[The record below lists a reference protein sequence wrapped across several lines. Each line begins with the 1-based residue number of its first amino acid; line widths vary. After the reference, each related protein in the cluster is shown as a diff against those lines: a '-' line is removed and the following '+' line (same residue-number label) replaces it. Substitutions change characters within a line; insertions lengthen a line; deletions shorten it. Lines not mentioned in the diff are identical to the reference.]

1 MHLHQSP
8 KTFCYPT
15 RSSSGNTD
23 IPIILLA
30 KMRELNIN
38 VNVYLN
44 NDTGKR
50 RNYLHLSLWNLP
62 DTSVKA
68 LLVSSVFLGNWD
80 FHFLS
85 KIEEKME
92 SVLPKKI
99 YNEKRSGLVNIVRS
113 WVFWNKLEKGNQ
125 VIDMSPLPPC
135 RNSLKKF

>member
-1 MHLHQSP
+1 
-8 KTFCYPT
+8 
-15 RSSSGNTD
+15 
-23 IPIILLA
+23 
-30 KMRELNIN
+30 MRELNIN

-68 LLVSSVFLGNWD
+68 LLVSSVFLGNGD

-99 YNEKRSGLVNIVRS
+99 YNEKCSGLVNIVRS

-125 VIDMSPLPPC
+125 IIDVPVPTLQ
-135 RNSLKKF
+135 K